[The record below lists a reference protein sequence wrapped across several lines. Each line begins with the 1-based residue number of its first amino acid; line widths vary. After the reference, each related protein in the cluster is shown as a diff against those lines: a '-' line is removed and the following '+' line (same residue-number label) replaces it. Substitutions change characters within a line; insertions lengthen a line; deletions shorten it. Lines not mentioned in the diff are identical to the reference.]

1 MTIQGT
7 LNGTRTPIERR
18 VFVDLL
24 ENSVARSRV
33 KYLRALESEEI
44 AFGDL
49 IELSRKADIPYT
61 LFFAPHA
68 VVRAQ
73 IQAKTAK
80 LLQGITKKTFSLNS
94 RAMVALSDIELIV
107 KDLIRKQELLKRY
120 DTTLVKNQVV
130 GCIRKSRGSARADAD
145 ALLDALELSPDA
157 IRSAKSKSAALELL
171 IGHLESRQVLV
182 SRSVNGFM
190 PQSLTG
196 VQFSGITVR
205 DAKVPYV
212 FLAGGSHGDFEEP
225 AGRTIFTLALLSVL
239 VACGKFS
246 PVTYDGRSIPEA
258 APGREY
264 EVVGQILMPDTEM
277 KAADLSSLES
287 LKAISDQLKVTP
299 SAIAVRAMLLR
310 LIDKEA
316 ALRYLGDLEQE
327 FAQRPKSQARTPKA
341 VNGVRK
347 YNGREFS
354 VRMLD
359 ALDAGSLSQRTFCR
373 EATLNRLHPHQIGD
387 FRLAV
392 R

>member
-1 MTIQGT
+1 MTIEVTLSGT
-7 LNGTRTPIERR
+7 STPIERC
-18 VFVDLL
+18 VFVGLF
-24 ENSVARSRV
+24 ENSVARGRMA
-33 KYLRALESEEI
+33 YLRALESEEI
-44 AFGDL
+44 SFSDL
-49 IELSRKADIPYT
+49 VELSRKSDIPYT

-68 VVRAQ
+68 VVEAQ
-73 IQAKTAK
+73 IEAKTAK
-80 LLQGITKKTFSLNS
+80 LLQGVTKKTFSVNS
-94 RAMVALSDIELIV
+94 RATVALSDIELIV

-130 GCIRKSRGSARADAD
+130 GLIKRSRGSARADAD
-145 ALLDALELSPDA
+145 ALLGALELSPDA

-171 IGHLESRQVLV
+171 IGHLESHQVLV

-196 VQFSGITVR
+196 VHFSGITVR

-225 AGRTIFTLALLSVL
+225 AGRQIFTLTLLSVL
-239 VACGKFS
+239 VARRRFA
-246 PVTYDGRSIPEA
+246 PVTYDGRSISE

-264 EVVGQILMPDTEM
+264 EIVGQILMPIDEM

-287 LKAISDQLKVTP
+287 VKAVSDQFKVTP
-299 SAIAVRAMLLR
+299 SAITVRAMHLG
-310 LIDKEA
+310 LIGRGA
-316 ALRYLGDLEQE
+316 ARGYLGDLEQE
-327 FAQRPKSQARTPKA
+327 FAQRPKSQARTPKP
-341 VNGVRK
+341 VNGVRR

-359 ALDAGSLSQRTFCR
+359 ALDAGKLSERNFCR
-373 EATLNRLHPHQIGD
+373 EATLNRLEPSQIGD